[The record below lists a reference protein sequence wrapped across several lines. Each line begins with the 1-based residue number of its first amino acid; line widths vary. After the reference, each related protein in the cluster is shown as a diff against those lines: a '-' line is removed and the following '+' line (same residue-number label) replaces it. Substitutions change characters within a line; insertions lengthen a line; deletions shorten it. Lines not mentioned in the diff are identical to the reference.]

1 MVDTEYARGWDDCL
15 EAMETIL
22 VQARTVGEAKSKVRK
37 LQELVKD
44 KKFEKIKYD
53 LGIFGI
59 F

>member
-1 MVDTEYARGWDDCL
+1 MVDVEYARGWDDCL
-15 EAMETIL
+15 EVIGEVLEKVKTIEDL
-22 VQARTVGEAKSKVRK
+22 KAKVAK

>member
-1 MVDTEYARGWDDCL
+1 MVDVEYARGWGDCL
-15 EAMETIL
+15 EAMEKIL
-22 VQARTVGEAKSKVRK
+22 ENVKSVRDAKAKVSK